1 MENRVVMKIFCTIAP
16 IFTWLICFFI
26 PGRNARVAYLEAKN
40 KAKIMML
47 VQNLHSYMDAEGKTP
62 IQTIV
67 EKCYAQGSFPALWAI
82 EGAGKDIAEWH
93 MARSEN
99 PVGILTNLSLDE
111 KWNGAGLMLHAGSG
125 MGYAKFYMDKLKS
138 GYTDADVT
146 NLVRRSVDLCR
157 ANSQEGY
164 YGAAIESLGLV
175 SRFMQDNAFCRKIHT
190 ALMEYAPDSVGFY
203 WRGVG
208 RSVYFSPLNFLPG
221 FVRPCRAI
229 KMCEDEAPNLEM
241 KETMLAG
248 VAWALTVVNMVT
260 PEVMEWALANHDDY
274 FSGSPGFFNGV
285 TSAVVMRHDT
295 TLDDPL
301 VPQFMNHKPDSKNRT
316 LCGLWNSK
324 IKGSLQTALDT
335 VYPILKKTKHLD
347 QVFKYQS
354 LPALAA
360 RLKEGGQMQRYTTTG

>member
-1 MENRVVMKIFCTIAP
+1 MA
-16 IFTWLICFFI
+16 L
-26 PGRNARVAYLEAKN
+26 GEAKN

-93 MARSEN
+93 MARNEN
-99 PVGILTNLSLDE
+99 PAGILTNLSLDE

-146 NLVRRSVDLCR
+146 HLVRRAVDLCR

-248 VAWALTVVNMVT
+248 VAWAFLQPWRVTLLHPHGQGFWWLVLEPPLLVAAAGVIFALVVAR
-260 PEVMEWALANHDDY
+260 PLLSDLEAHD
-274 FSGSPGFFNGV
+274 
-285 TSAVVMRHDT
+285 
-295 TLDDPL
+295 
-301 VPQFMNHKPDSKNRT
+301 
-316 LCGLWNSK
+316 
-324 IKGSLQTALDT
+324 
-335 VYPILKKTKHLD
+335 
-347 QVFKYQS
+347 
-354 LPALAA
+354 AA
-360 RLKEGGQMQRYTTTG
+360 PR